1 MTRFA
6 FGVQQAR
13 QFVLGR
19 HFHPLGRGATCCRR
33 YRGFRVCACGSGVE
47 GVAEATEST
56 RKPARWV
63 TDLRLLTHIGLRDA
77 VLRGAR
83 ASSPSHTIMARHQAI
98 RPRINNLRV
107 ILGQNEGKIP
117 QIARSFV
124 IDGLGD
130 GSQLSVVASTRIL
143 ASDDQLL
150 LAQSDKQPSDGNFGE
165 SASISNSP

>member
-1 MTRFA
+1 
-6 FGVQQAR
+6 
-13 QFVLGR
+13 
-19 HFHPLGRGATCCRR
+19 
-33 YRGFRVCACGSGVE
+33 
-47 GVAEATEST
+47 
-56 RKPARWV
+56 
-63 TDLRLLTHIGLRDA
+63 
-77 VLRGAR
+77 
-83 ASSPSHTIMARHQAI
+83 MARHQAL